1 MVVKRWNRAPCVRM
15 IELTWK
21 DLQTGLIPSA
31 SGSALIE
38 AGNTKIVCAVY
49 VDLFSRKTRTPSS
62 AWAAICW

>member
-15 IELTWK
+15 IQLTWK

-38 AGNTKIVCAVY
+38 A
-49 VDLFSRKTRTPSS
+49 
-62 AWAAICW
+62 